1 MSWLFGV
8 NKPPPPGEEPPLIP
22 GSPGGGDQGGGDSG
36 GKDDTGD
43 SKTAP
48 VWRSFDPSG
57 LERAA
62 KAAREL
68 EKSRKCIKQFNFDT
82 LRIQENFGT
91 LLYVQIEVKLQ
102 TADFVH
108 VHFLNIR
115 FFYYH
120 IQL

>member
-22 GSPGGGDQGGGDSG
+22 GSPGGGDQGGEDGG

-115 FFYYH
+115 FFYYY

>member
-22 GSPGGGDQGGGDSG
+22 GSPGGGDQGGGDDG

-43 SKTAP
+43 GKTAP

-115 FFYYH
+115 FFYYY